1 MKSMRY
7 PLYPGLSGMRLLLL
21 LSLATPFALTQAQ
34 TKQSGPAAP
43 VVESHEIRALAV
55 GIEDDLRGLHILDAS
70 NQSVGTIRLRE
81 RSFSKGFTC
90 PIIEGQIH
98 LGVEAGVNEANEPIY
113 SRIASVPWEVSFKKV
128 AMVFIPNSF
137 IADPKITQAYVI
149 KPMDMGGDRYESGT
163 TKVVNFAPVTAY
175 VSFGEHR
182 EAIERG
188 QIKVLPKIE
197 QVLPGNMAQLNV
209 YHLIDEKPVTVSEG
223 RMRYLERIRYLIVL
237 YPDYVNRKMGVASI
251 VDKGNLF

>member
-1 MKSMRY
+1 
-7 PLYPGLSGMRLLLL
+7 LLGLRLAWMLL
-21 LSLATPFALTQAQ
+21 LATPLASIQAQ
-34 TKQSGPAAP
+34 TAQPEAAT
-43 VVESHEIRALAV
+43 VIESQEIRALAV
-55 GIEDDLRGLHILDAS
+55 GIEDNLRVLHILDAS

-81 RSFSKGFTC
+81 RSYSNPFTC

-113 SRIASVPWEVSFKKV
+113 SRVATVPWKSSFTKV
-128 AMVFIPNSF
+128 AMVFIPKSF
-137 IADPKITQAYVI
+137 IADPKVTQAYVI
-149 KPMDMGGDRYESGT
+149 KPMDMSEDGYESGT

-182 EAIERG
+182 EAVERG
-188 QIKVLPKIE
+188 QMKVLPKIE
-197 QVLPGNMAQLNV
+197 QVFPGNMAQLNV
-209 YHLIDEKPVTVSEG
+209 YHLIDEKPVIVTET

-237 YPDYVNRKMGVASI
+237 YPDFVHRKMGVASI